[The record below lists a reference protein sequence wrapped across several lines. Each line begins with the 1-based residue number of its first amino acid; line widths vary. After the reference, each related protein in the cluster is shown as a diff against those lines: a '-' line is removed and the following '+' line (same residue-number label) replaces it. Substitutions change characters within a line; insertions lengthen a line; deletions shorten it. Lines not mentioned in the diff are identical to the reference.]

1 MPPSAWN
8 RDASP
13 QLLAEID
20 ADSTLNVI
28 DTHTAGE
35 PTRILLCADGFA
47 PLDGETML
55 KRQIGATEHW
65 EMMRRRLIHEPR
77 GHGDMFGAVV
87 LPPARQDC
95 DAGVLFFDTGG
106 FLAMCVHGSIAVSRV
121 LVALGHRNSFLR
133 LDTAAGPIES
143 RVDPSSYGVSPS
155 ITVRNVP
162 SFVTALDQQVIVDG
176 RGITFDIAFG
186 GNFAALID
194 AKSMGFEI
202 SSESAQ
208 SLRVLGYNL
217 LTQINRTF
225 AIEHPTQPELR
236 GVALAYFYQIG
247 EDATKIRNLVVFGN
261 KQIDRSPCGTGSSA
275 MLAALVSRG
284 RLAPLQKC
292 TIHSTLGSLF
302 AVHVD
307 ECRDHALGLQKFP
320 IFDPYIT
327 ARSYI
332 TGINQ
337 LVFER
342 ADPYSN
348 GFLY

>member
-143 RVDPSSYGVSPS
+143 RVDPSGS
-155 ITVRNVP
+155 VRGDCKIRKEAP
-162 SFVTALDQQVIVDG
+162 HPRQ
-176 RGITFDIAFG
+176 RRP
-186 GNFAALID
+186 
-194 AKSMGFEI
+194 AKSMA
-202 SSESAQ
+202 SSVATSSPNRAIPAATASALQ
-208 SLRVLGYNL
+208 SRYAMCLRL
-217 LTQINRTF
+217 LQPWTNR
-225 AIEHPTQPELR
+225 LLWMDV
-236 GVALAYFYQIG
+236 G
-247 EDATKIRNLVVFGN
+247 
-261 KQIDRSPCGTGSSA
+261 
-275 MLAALVSRG
+275 
-284 RLAPLQKC
+284 
-292 TIHSTLGSLF
+292 
-302 AVHVD
+302 
-307 ECRDHALGLQKFP
+307 
-320 IFDPYIT
+320 
-327 ARSYI
+327 
-332 TGINQ
+332 
-337 LVFER
+337 
-342 ADPYSN
+342 
-348 GFLY
+348 